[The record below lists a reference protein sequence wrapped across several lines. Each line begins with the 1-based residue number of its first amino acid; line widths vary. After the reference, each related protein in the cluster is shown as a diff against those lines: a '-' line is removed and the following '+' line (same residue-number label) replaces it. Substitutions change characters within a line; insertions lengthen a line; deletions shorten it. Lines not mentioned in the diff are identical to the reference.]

1 MKQLNILILGLFFS
15 LLACEKS
22 EIPTYNDLT
31 SERYVYSQR
40 VKDSTEV
47 SFVFYPGQTEIKVPF
62 AVQISGAGLVDE
74 YVHVKL
80 VPEGTTADAAL
91 FEVPEKFVARAGHR
105 YDTCW
110 ITVKKGAVLDL
121 EKVRLQVRLVDGE
134 DIKAGRSD
142 CLDFVIWFS
151 NLMSKPKWWDS
162 YVTSYYF
169 GTYTDEKLAAI
180 MEFFGR
186 DLAGSDESQ
195 FRQYALEFKQHL
207 KERKAA
213 GDPLKEKNGSEMT
226 VPVLGNLV

>member
-1 MKQLNILILGLFFS
+1 
-15 LLACEKS
+15 
-22 EIPTYNDLT
+22 
-31 SERYVYSQR
+31 
-40 VKDSTEV
+40 
-47 SFVFYPGQTEIKVPF
+47 
-62 AVQISGAGLVDE
+62 
-74 YVHVKL
+74 
-80 VPEGTTADAAL
+80 
-91 FEVPEKFVARAGHR
+91 
-105 YDTCW
+105 
-110 ITVKKGAVLDL
+110 
-121 EKVRLQVRLVDGE
+121 
-134 DIKAGRSD
+134 
-142 CLDFVIWFS
+142 
-151 NLMSKPKWWDS
+151 MSKPKWWDS